1 MRFEDSVKRKSAAN
15 TGSRHAGENAAQP
28 ADSLPQAL
36 LRAFDRLAPDLALVE
51 RALATQTES
60 VSKLLPQVGDSLV
73 RSGERRLRAALLL
86 LASEICNYTGPRRIE
101 IAAAIELL
109 HAATRV
115 HSEVVDRIDSHED
128 PLSTKTVWGNRR
140 AVLAGD
146 FFYARTSSM
155 IVEDGDLEILSI
167 VCDTIRGIAEGEI
180 LQMESRFDPSLAR
193 ASYRDAV
200 GRKSAMLLS
209 TACEAGAIL
218 AEVTRVERRALREFG
233 SEVGFA
239 MQLRDD
245 ALEYEANGSRPGK
258 PPLDNL
264 RAGKITLP
272 LILTLERCSPGE
284 RRQIEVALKHFS
296 ARARAQADPEL
307 DPKDLEIEALDGI
320 RELVTQYRGVED
332 TSEAALAHV
341 HQARAALEAFSL
353 GAARDDLFAFA
364 ELALARHP

>member
-1 MRFEDSVKRKSAAN
+1 VRFEDSVKRKSAAN
-15 TGSRHAGENAAQP
+15 TGSRHAGEAAAQP
-28 ADSLPQAL
+28 ADPLPQGV
-36 LRAFDRLAPDLALVE
+36 LRAFERLAPDLALVE
-51 RALATQTES
+51 RAIVTQFES
-60 VSKLLPQVGDSLV
+60 ASKLLPQVGEDVV
-73 RSGERRLRAALLL
+73 RSGDKRMRPALLL
-86 LASEICNYTGPRRIE
+86 LASELCNYTGPRRIE

-109 HAATRV
+109 HAATLV
-115 HSEVVDRIDSHED
+115 HSEVIDRPNPRED
-128 PLSTKTVWGNRR
+128 PLSMKTVWGNRR

-167 VCDTIRGIAEGEI
+167 VCNTIRGIAEGEI
-180 LQMESRFDPSLAR
+180 LQLESRFEPSLAR
-193 ASYRDAV
+193 ASYSDSI

-233 SEVGFA
+233 SELGFA

-245 ALEYEANGSRPGK
+245 ALEYEANGSRPGE

-296 ARARAQADPEL
+296 ARALAQTNPEF
-307 DPKDLEIEALDGI
+307 DAKDLEIEALDGI
-320 RELVTQYRGVED
+320 RELVTQHRGVED
-332 TSEAALAHV
+332 TTEAALAHV
-341 HQARAALEAFSL
+341 RQARAALEAFSL

-364 ELALARHP
+364 EFALARHR